1 MAGRSLRV
9 TVGTVPDL
17 PWFGTVPDD
26 MAIADVVNAA
36 AARVRSADDPLAV
49 TDLVSSMTAAVRSTP
64 EAIGIADAVSA
75 VLGGAGLPLTL
86 PFTL

>member
-26 MAIADVVNAA
+26 IAIADVVNAA
-36 AARVRSADDPLAV
+36 AARIRSADDPLAV
-49 TDLVSSMTAAVRSTP
+49 TDLVSSMTTAVRSAP